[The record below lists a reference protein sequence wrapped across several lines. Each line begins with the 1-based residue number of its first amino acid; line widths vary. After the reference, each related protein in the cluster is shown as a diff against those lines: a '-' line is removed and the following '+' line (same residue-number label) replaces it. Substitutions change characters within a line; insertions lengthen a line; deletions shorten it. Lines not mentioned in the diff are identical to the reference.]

1 MTSPWDL
8 EIEWY
13 DSLNYLN
20 TTQNGHQNFLS
31 YLKYHLFY
39 DEFDFDSGDTKLRIV
54 RICNERSRETNRDQ
68 PHIGY
73 GRGKIY
79 LN

>member
-1 MTSPWDL
+1 MNPILSKYHTKL
-8 EIEWY
+8 VV
-13 DSLNYLN
+13 
-20 TTQNGHQNFLS
+20 S

-54 RICNERSRETNRDQ
+54 RIRNERSRETNRDQ
-68 PHIGY
+68 PHNGH

-79 LN
+79 FY

>member
-1 MTSPWDL
+1 MLSQIFFL
-8 EIEWY
+8 FNNKY
-13 DSLNYLN
+13 
-20 TTQNGHQNFLS
+20 NF
-31 YLKYHLFY
+31 
-39 DEFDFDSGDTKLRIV
+39 DAGDTKLRIV
-54 RICNERSRETNRDQ
+54 RIRNERSRETNRDQ